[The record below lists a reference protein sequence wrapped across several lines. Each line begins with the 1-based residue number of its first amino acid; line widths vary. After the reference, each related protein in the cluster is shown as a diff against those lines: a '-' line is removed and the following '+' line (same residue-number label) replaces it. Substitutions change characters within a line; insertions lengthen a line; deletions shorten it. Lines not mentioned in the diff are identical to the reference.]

1 MNSLFRH
8 KNMRRANIKND
19 VNESIEVYFNNF
31 VSCNIINK
39 NITELLC
46 EEDVIEKEK
55 QLYEL
60 FSHDKITEY
69 ECNMILE
76 TIQDKGYLLNI
87 SQCEY
92 NWIKKVITFAE
103 NIPICITISSA
114 RKEHFGFP
122 LIYVNKHFEKLTEYN
137 RESIIGKN
145 CKFLKP
151 VIPILEEESRHALI
165 HYSLLNFT
173 PLSVIVTNIKKSG
186 VEFYNLLSFKSVF
199 NEEGK
204 YIYCIGIQT
213 EITREPIDE
222 INLKNIENVLIA
234 LTNFQYSVYH

>member
-8 KNMRRANIKND
+8 KNMKRPNIKND
-19 VNESIEVYFNNF
+19 LTKDIEVYFNNF
-31 VSCNIINK
+31 VSCNIINT
-39 NITELLC
+39 NINELLC

-55 QLYEL
+55 RLHEL
-60 FSHDKITEY
+60 FLNNKITEDEY
-69 ECNMILE
+69 NIILG
-76 TIQDKGYLLNI
+76 TIQDKGYLSNI
-87 SQCEY
+87 PQYEY
-92 NWIKKVITFAE
+92 NWIKKIINFAE

-151 VIPILEEESRHALI
+151 VVPILEEESRHTLI
-165 HYSLLNFT
+165 RNSLLNST

-186 VEFYNLLSFKSVF
+186 VEFYNLLSFKPVF
-199 NEEGK
+199 NEEAK

-213 EITREPIDE
+213 EITTEPINK
-222 INLKNIENVLIA
+222 INIRNIENVLIA
-234 LTNFQYSVYH
+234 LTNYQYSV